1 MSRYIIPLMIFISGL
16 LLYSNTVHYPFQFD
30 DGLMII
36 DNYRLRDLSGFW
48 PPSGQRY
55 VGFLTLALNY
65 SFGGL
70 DTFGY
75 HLTNIA
81 IHSTNAV
88 LVYWLMLLTFRT
100 PFLSK
105 YIAAGIGRMPYA
117 PTAHVSR
124 LTSHAAL
131 IPSLLF
137 LFHPVQTQAVTYII
151 QRFASLATMF
161 YLLALIFY
169 IKARLNQPHPHPDPP
184 LEGEGNKS
192 PLPQGEG
199 KGEGGLLF
207 LTSHV
212 SRLTVLYYALSILS
226 TFLAMGSKEIAAT
239 LPVAIVLYEF
249 FFFPSERNRLK
260 GIVYYFVP
268 LFLTIVLIPLS
279 LMNTNRPL
287 GELIGDIS
295 NVTRETAV
303 ISRGDYF
310 LTQMRVIATY
320 IRLLFLPVNQNLDY
334 DYPLY
339 QSILHP
345 EVFLSIL
352 LHLSLISL
360 AVYLFKRSRK
370 TRNGLL
376 LPISFGIIWFY
387 LTLSIESSVIPIR
400 DVIFEHRLYLPSI
413 GAFMAIGTGVVYIFA
428 HPHPSPLPDGEGAH
442 LFPPLQGEG
451 QGGDGADRYSR
462 LTVFLISVIVILLL
476 FSAAT
481 FHRNRVW
488 ESPLTLWG
496 DVVKKS
502 PYKARGYNNL
512 GFSWYRRS
520 SIERAIKNYN
530 EALRLNPYYIDA
542 RHNLGLA
549 YYKQGRLNDAVREYR
564 EALRLNPGLAKAH
577 SDLANAYRDQG
588 LIEDA
593 IREYKK
599 AVELKP
605 DFLRAR
611 NNLAVMYGSI
621 NLLDESVMEFKEILR
636 LSPDDMEA
644 NFNLGVIY
652 KMKGANDEARA
663 AFERALRLDPG
674 NDVVRQALESVKYQ

>member
-1 MSRYIIPLMIFISGL
+1 MIFISGL

-239 LPVAIVLYEF
+239 LPVAILMYEF
-249 FFFPSERNRLK
+249 FFFPSGGKRLK
-260 GIVYYFVP
+260 GILYYFVP
-268 LFLTIVLIPLS
+268 LFLTIALIPLS

-287 GELIGDIS
+287 GELIGEIS
-295 NVTRETAV
+295 SVTRETAL
-303 ISRGDYF
+303 ISRSEYF
-310 LTQMRVIATY
+310 FTQMKVIATY

-334 DYPLY
+334 DYPVY
-339 QSILHP
+339 QSIVHP

-352 LHLSLISL
+352 LHLALISL

-370 TRNGLL
+370 TGNGLL
-376 LPISFGIIWFY
+376 LPISFGITWFY

-413 GAFMAIGTGVVYIFA
+413 GTFMAIGTGVLYMLSLFLKIPLNRPFTKGDLTLPPFNKGGRGGIWIVVSLIIIF
-428 HPHPSPLPDGEGAH
+428 
-442 LFPPLQGEG
+442 
-451 QGGDGADRYSR
+451 
-462 LTVFLISVIVILLL
+462 

-496 DVVKKS
+496 DVVMKS
-502 PYKARGYNNL
+502 PKNGRGHNQL
-512 GFSWYRRS
+512 G
-520 SIERAIKNYN
+520 
-530 EALRLNPYYIDA
+530 
-542 RHNLGLA
+542 
-549 YYKQGRLNDAVREYR
+549 V
-564 EALRLNPGLAKAH
+564 
-577 SDLANAYRDQG
+577 AYRDQG
-588 LIEDA
+588 LMEDA
-593 IREYKK
+593 FREYQK
-599 AVELKP
+599 A
-605 DFLRAR
+605 
-611 NNLAVMYGSI
+611 
-621 NLLDESVMEFKEILR
+621 
-636 LSPDDMEA
+636 LSLEPEMAEA
-644 NFNLGVIY
+644 HANLGVIY
-652 KMKGANDEARA
+652 GTFGNYNEAINEFRISLKYAPKRLEPRNNLGLAYLRTGRIDEAIETFEAIIKANEYMADAHYNLGIAYRTKGLKDKA
-663 AFERALRLDPG
+663 IKAFEKVLELNPGDVEAREALQSLR
-674 NDVVRQALESVKYQ
+674 R